1 MILQQVTTRQM
12 TKKPSNII
20 KRHGRYLFLAWTV
33 IVLIS
38 FGYIIHARHRNM
50 LQEAAL
56 GAKTYY
62 ELNMYYRVVLAQF
75 GGIYVPIAKVPP
87 NPYLP
92 VLNRDITTNNGV
104 QLTLVNPAYMTRIVF
119 DTIKSKSKLPVINKI
134 TSLKSLTP
142 ANRPDD
148 WEKSALISF
157 EKGQEE
163 ASEVTTI
170 DGKPYLRL
178 IKPFVTE
185 EGCLRCHGHQG
196 YKPGDI
202 RGGISIAVP
211 LQPYYDA
218 EKQTWKATAATHGIL
233 WLFVSLSLL
242 LFTRMTLKNTKTY
255 EETKILALYDP
266 LTKLANRRLLDIE
279 FEKSFAKAKRYG
291 NQLSAI
297 MADID
302 YFKEYNDT
310 HGHEAGDVILAKVA
324 NLFLRGIRETDLA
337 VRYGGGGFFFFFPQT
352 SVAEAQEIA
361 ERIRKSVEDEAGL
374 TISLGISAYRK
385 EMKNREEIIKEADD
399 ALYRAKQ
406 KGRNRVEMMG

>member
-1 MILQQVTTRQM
+1 M
-12 TKKPSNII
+12 TKQPTNII
-20 KRHGRYLFLAWTV
+20 KRHGRYLFLAWTI

-38 FGYIIHARHRNM
+38 LGYNIHTHHRNM

-56 GAKTYY
+56 EAKTYY

-75 GGIYVPIAKVPP
+75 GGIYVPIAKVQP

-92 VLNRDITTNNGV
+92 VLDRDITTNNGV

-134 TSLKSLTP
+134 TSLKSLNP
-142 ANRPDD
+142 VNNPDE
-148 WEKSALISF
+148 WEKKALLSF

-163 ASEVTTI
+163 ASEVTAI
-170 DGKPYLRL
+170 DGRPYLRL
-178 IKPFVTE
+178 IKPFITE
-185 EGCLRCHGHQG
+185 EGCLKCHGHQG

-211 LQPYYDA
+211 LQPYYEA
-218 EKQTWKATAATHGIL
+218 EKLTQKTTIATHAIL
-233 WLFVSLSLL
+233 WLVVSLGLF
-242 LFTRMTLKNTKTY
+242 LFTRKTLKNTRTY
-255 EETKILALYDP
+255 EETRILALYDP
-266 LTKLANRRLLDIE
+266 LTRLANRRLLDIE

-310 HGHEAGDVILAKVA
+310 HGHEAGDVVLTKIAGI
-324 NLFLRGIRETDLA
+324 FLGEIRETDLA
-337 VRYGGGGFFFFFPQT
+337 VRYGGEEFFILLPQT
-352 SVAEAQEIA
+352 SPAEAGEIA
-361 ERIRKSVEDEAGL
+361 ERIRKSVEEGAGL
-374 TISLGISAYRK
+374 TVSLGISAYRK
-385 EMKNREEIIKEADD
+385 EMKDREEIIREADD

-406 KGRNRVEMMG
+406 NGRNRVEATR

>member
-1 MILQQVTTRQM
+1 MQT
-12 TKKPSNII
+12 I
-20 KRHGRYLFLAWTV
+20 KQPTSLIEKYGRYLFLAWTT

-38 FGYIIHARHRNM
+38 VGYNIKLLHQDI
-50 LQEAAL
+50 LKESAL
-56 GAKTYY
+56 EAKTYY

-75 GGIYVPIAKVPP
+75 GGIYVPIEKTPP

-92 VLNRDITTNNGV
+92 VSNRDIATNDGKK
-104 QLTLVNPAYMTRIVF
+104 LTLVNPAYMTRIVF

-134 TSLKSLTP
+134 TSLKSLNP
-142 ANRPDD
+142 ANNPDA
-148 WEKSALISF
+148 WEKNALLSF

-163 ASEVTTI
+163 ASEITLI
-170 DGKPYLRL
+170 DGRPYLRL
-178 IKPFVTE
+178 IKPFITE
-185 EGCLRCHGHQG
+185 EGCLKCHGHQG

-211 LQPYYDA
+211 LQPYYET
-218 EKQTWKATAATHGIL
+218 EKQTRKATIATHGIL
-233 WLFVSLSLL
+233 WLVVSLGLL
-242 LFTRMTLKNTKTY
+242 LFTRMTVKNTRTY
-255 EETKILALYDP
+255 EETRILALYDP
-266 LTKLANRRLLDIE
+266 LTRLANRRHLDIE
-279 FEKSFAKAKRYG
+279 FGKSFAKAKRYG

-302 YFKEYNDT
+302 YFKEYNDA

-324 NLFLRGIRETDLA
+324 NIFLAGIRETDLA
-337 VRYGGGGFFFFFPQT
+337 VRYGGEEFFILLPQT

-361 ERIRKSVEDEAGL
+361 ERIRKSVEEEAGL
-374 TISLGISAYRK
+374 TVSLGISAYRK

-406 KGRNRVEMMG
+406 NGRNRVEVIT